1 MFNNAFLKFDQ
12 VGFQQILFVGVII
25 YFKKIHEMTHI
36 LGFSAAM
43 YELYPT
49 GNPLIQ

>member
-1 MFNNAFLKFDQ
+1 
-12 VGFQQILFVGVII
+12 
-25 YFKKIHEMTHI
+25 MTHI

-49 GNPLIQ
+49 GNPLIQETNGDYYLTSEALKR